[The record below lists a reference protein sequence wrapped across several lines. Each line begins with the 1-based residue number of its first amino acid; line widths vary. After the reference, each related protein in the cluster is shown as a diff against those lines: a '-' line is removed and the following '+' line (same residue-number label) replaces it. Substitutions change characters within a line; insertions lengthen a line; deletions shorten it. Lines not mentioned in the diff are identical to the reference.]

1 MVRHGWQAEATSRA
15 IAKVNEMKNAMTMRC
30 DKCGAENRINLDE
43 STPDHEKIACSAC
56 GHALATVGQLH
67 AKIAQEALGLGAD
80 DLSDDH
86 VPLGGP
92 PFGETT

>member
-1 MVRHGWQAEATSRA
+1 
-15 IAKVNEMKNAMTMRC
+15 MKNPVGL
-30 DKCGAENRINLDE
+30 KCGSCGRSQEFQVAEDLDDTVIL
-43 STPDHEKIACSAC
+43 SCQSC
-56 GHALATVGQLH
+56 GKPITTVGKVH
-67 AKIAQEALGLGAD
+67 AQVAQEAIGLGAD